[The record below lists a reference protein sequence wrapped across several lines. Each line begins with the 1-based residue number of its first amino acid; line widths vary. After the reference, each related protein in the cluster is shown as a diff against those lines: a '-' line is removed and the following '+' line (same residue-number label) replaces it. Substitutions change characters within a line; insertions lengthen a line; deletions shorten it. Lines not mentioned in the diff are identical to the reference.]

1 MPKPIYKLL
10 YNVRSKLKNV
20 PIFFIF
26 TLNLFIISFSF
37 TAKADAL
44 YAEDSYQEVTYEDL
58 LKEISGQ
65 KKQVLRQTS
74 ISPLDDVKIH
84 MGLGMMSS
92 ITHFSLQAQ
101 HYERFQNG
109 MSIALGIDLFSD
121 QWFAESIFK
130 NYGLTTQGF
139 ENLTLREL
147 DLLLGYKRNIDSNIG
162 YFVKSGLSNRY
173 LNFSNLT
180 KNISHDENSPHL
192 ILSTGLNLNLTPH
205 MGLSFDISGQSALV
219 QSTSLKNAV
228 EFAFRLNTSL

>member
-1 MPKPIYKLL
+1 MQKRIFKPKQVHSIL
-10 YNVRSKLKNV
+10 V
-20 PIFFIF
+20 F
-26 TLNLFIISFSF
+26 TVNLFILNFYLSAQATSVFS
-37 TAKADAL
+37 
-44 YAEDSYQEVTYEDL
+44 EDSYQEVTYEDL

-65 KKQVLRQTS
+65 KKQVMKQTS

-92 ITHFSLQAQ
+92 ITHFNLQSH

-109 MSIALGIDLFSD
+109 MSVSLGIDLFSE
-121 QWFAESIFK
+121 QWFAESVFK
-130 NYGLTTQGF
+130 NYGLTTQGV

-147 DLLLGYKRNIDSNIG
+147 DLILGFKKNMNNNIG

-173 LNFSNLT
+173 LNFSDLT
-180 KNISHDENSPHL
+180 KNITHDENSPHL
-192 ILSTGLNLNLTPH
+192 LLSTGFNIYLTPH